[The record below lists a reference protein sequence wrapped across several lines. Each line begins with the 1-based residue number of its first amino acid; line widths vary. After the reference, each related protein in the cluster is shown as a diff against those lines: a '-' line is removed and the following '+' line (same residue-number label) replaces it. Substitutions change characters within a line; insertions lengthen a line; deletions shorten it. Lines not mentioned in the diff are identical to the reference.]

1 MSETALALEL
11 FLRWL
16 DETHRRTS
24 EITEEHVSSALAVA
38 DSHRLAIEVRP
49 LLGPS
54 DDTEWVAARGRLEDQ
69 IAAAIPTPVAVWVPA
84 GAELPAGEPAASE
97 FVEHVRQAATEREPL
112 ERSNATLPVTLF
124 LRKTA
129 DSGSVVSAAGGLNP
143 HWARFTGRVNG
154 TFDLDSTRLHRL
166 PDGEE
171 HLEALIETVVER
183 SSKLEAGKWAEIETI
198 DAWTVQRRGGEG
210 KSTIVT
216 VPASEAQDVG
226 LAVRRNLRRILGEA
240 VPVLRA
246 RGSEL
251 TALVLVGYYARLE
264 DEGATIALRGFSPAL
279 YSGIDFLV
287 LVTDGLVKPLI
298 QAPPRVLSF
307 P

>member
-16 DETHRRTS
+16 DETHRRTF
-24 EITEEHVSSALAVA
+24 EVTEGWASSALAVA

-49 LLGPS
+49 ILVPS
-54 DDTEWVAARGRLEDQ
+54 DDTEWVAARDRLEDR
-69 IAAAIPTPVAVWVPA
+69 IAAAIPAPVAVWVPA
-84 GAELPAGEPAASE
+84 GAELPAGEPASE
-97 FVEHVRQAATEREPL
+97 FVEHARQAATEFAPL
-112 ERSNATLPVTLF
+112 ERSYARLPVTLF

-129 DSGSVVSAAGGLNP
+129 DSGSVVSATGGLNP

-166 PDGEE
+166 PAGEE
-171 HLEALIETVVER
+171 HLDALIETVVER

-198 DAWTVQRRGGEG
+198 DAWTVQRLGGEG
-210 KSTIVT
+210 ESTIIA
-216 VPASEAQDVG
+216 VPTSDAQDMG
-226 LAVRRNLRRILGEA
+226 LTVRRNLRRILGEA
-240 VPVLRA
+240 VPMLRA
-246 RGSEL
+246 SGSEL
-251 TALVLVGYYARLE
+251 TALVLVGYYAHLE

-279 YSGIDFLV
+279 YGGMDFLV

>member
-1 MSETALALEL
+1 MSETDVALEL

-16 DETHRRTS
+16 DETHRRTF
-24 EITEEHVSSALAVA
+24 EVTEGQASSALAVA

-49 LLGPS
+49 LLSPS
-54 DDTEWVAARGRLEDQ
+54 NDTQWVAARDRLEDQ
-69 IAAAIPTPVAVWVPA
+69 IAATVPTPVAVWVPA

-97 FVEHVRQAATEREPL
+97 FVEHMRQTATQSAPL
-112 ERSNATLPVTLF
+112 ERSYAPLPVTLF
-124 LRKTA
+124 LRKTG
-129 DSGSVVSAAGGLNP
+129 DNGSVVSATGGLNP

-154 TFDLDSTRLHRL
+154 TFDLDSTQLHRL

-171 HLEALIETVVER
+171 HLGALIEKVVER
-183 SSKLEAGKWAEIETI
+183 SSKLAAGKWAEIETI
-198 DAWTVQRRGGEG
+198 DAWTVQRLGGEG
-210 KSTIVT
+210 SSTIIA
-216 VPASEAQDVG
+216 VPTSDAQNMG
-226 LAVRRNLRRILGEA
+226 LTVRRNLRRILGEA
-240 VPVLRA
+240 VPMLRGS
-246 RGSEL
+246 GSEL
-251 TALVLVGYYARLE
+251 TAIVLVGYYAHLE

-298 QAPPRVLSF
+298 QAVPRVPNS